1 MQVENRLEKKI
12 NWKSVSPRVS
22 VTNFSSVTKNSG
34 YGPSKIFVKHIKAI
48 EESEGPKVS
57 LFLLHD
63 LGQHHG
69 RFQKFIDWLMKEHP
83 SYSIVCL
90 DFVGHGSSSGT
101 RGHFEKFDD
110 LANDVHELFNKIL
123 PPKNEDKW
131 VLLGHGIGGVVAL
144 DYYNRFQ
151 PEKHSS
157 IDAIVLSN
165 FTMNFNSTLF
175 KASELSKTSSNFLK
189 NLISHIRPLHLL
201 KGEDLL
207 SDSQELLEYK
217 KDPLVVHRPTV
228 NCVQEIQGK
237 MSSLYQN
244 SYFLEVPILVLKGER
259 DPLIY
264 QSGIEHFSKGVKKE
278 LLSQKNYSLMKHDLY
293 NEVNKENV
301 FNDIV
306 EWINTYEK

>member
-1 MQVENRLEKKI
+1 MQVENNLEKKI
-12 NWKSVSPRVS
+12 QWKSVSPRVS
-22 VTNFSSVTKNSG
+22 VTNYSSVTKSSG
-34 YGPSKIFVKHIKAI
+34 YGSSKIFVKHIKALK
-48 EESEGPKVS
+48 EADGPRVS

-69 RFQKFIDWLMKEHP
+69 RFQKFIDWVMKEHP
-83 SYSIVCL
+83 SYSIFCI

-110 LANDVHELFNKIL
+110 LASDVHLLFKKIL
-123 PPKNEDKW
+123 PPKKDEQW

-151 PEKHSS
+151 PEKHSY
-157 IDAIVLSN
+157 IDGIVLSN
-165 FTMNFNSTLF
+165 FTMNFNSPLL
-175 KASELSKTSSNFLK
+175 KASEFAKTSPSFIK
-189 NLISHIRPLHLL
+189 NIISHTRPLHLL

-228 NCVQEIQGK
+228 NSVQEIQGK

-244 SYFLEVPILVLKGER
+244 SYFLEVPILVLKGES

-278 LLSQKNYSLMKHDLY
+278 LLCQKNYSLMKHDLY

-306 EWINTYEK
+306 EWITTYEK